1 MRLSLGFLG
10 AASLLATA
18 PLHAST
24 TTESGPPEA
33 SSLSLVRT
41 VAGHPED
48 RRPLAKLRS
57 PLCLMVAAED
67 QDFARVVA
75 KRIIDNA
82 RAAGVRTRSAGCSPN
97 VLVSFTDGARA
108 QMQAVRDGGRKLFR
122 RMSEKEID
130 AALAARDPAY
140 VFQAVEMTPR
150 IGEGDAEFG
159 VSTSGDNW
167 TSERSIL
174 RTPEDLLTTMVV
186 FEERATGGFSPV
198 QLADYATLRLLAP
211 TAEVAADAA
220 LAPRTILSMFVA
232 PAEAPREWTASD
244 RAYLRALYTMP
255 RTAFA
260 HEVLAAAAAKGGR

>member
-1 MRLSLGFLG
+1 MRLSLALL
-10 AASLLATA
+10 AAGSLLAA
-18 PLHAST
+18 SPLHAGPTSKG
-24 TTESGPPEA
+24 GPPEA
-33 SSLSLVRT
+33 SSLALVRT

-57 PLCLMVAAED
+57 PLCLVVAAED
-67 QDFARVVA
+67 QDFARIVA

-82 RAAGVRTRSAGCSPN
+82 RAAGVRTRRSGCSPN
-97 VLVSFTDGARA
+97 ALVSFTDDARA

-150 IGEGDAEFG
+150 IGEGDADFG
-159 VSTSGDNW
+159 FPAGGENW
-167 TSERSIL
+167 TSERSVL

-186 FEERATGGFSPV
+186 FEDSAIGGFSPV

-220 LAPRTILSMFVA
+220 LAPRTILSLFVA

-260 HEVLAAAAAKGGR
+260 HEVLVAAATKVGR

>member
-1 MRLSLGFLG
+1 MRLSLASL
-10 AASLLATA
+10 AAGSLLAA
-18 PLHAST
+18 VPLSAST
-24 TTESGPPEA
+24 MTENEPPEA

-57 PLCLMVAAED
+57 PLCLVVAAED

-75 KRIIDNA
+75 RRIIDNA
-82 RAAGVRTRSAGCSPN
+82 RTAGVRTARAGCSPN
-97 VLVSFTDGARA
+97 ALVSFTDDARA
-108 QMQAVRDGGRKLFR
+108 QMQAVREGGRKLFR

-150 IGEGDAEFG
+150 IGEGDADFG
-159 VSTSGDNW
+159 VAAGGDNW
-167 TSERSIL
+167 TSERSVL
-174 RTPEDLLTTMVV
+174 RTPQDLLTTMVV
-186 FEERATGGFSPV
+186 FEDRAIGGYSPV

-211 TAEVAADAA
+211 TAEVAPDAA
-220 LAPRTILSMFVA
+220 LAPRTILSLFVA
-232 PAEAPREWTASD
+232 PTEAPREWTASD
-244 RAYLRALYTMP
+244 RAYLHALYTLP

-260 HEVLAAAAAKGGR
+260 QEVLATAAVKDGR